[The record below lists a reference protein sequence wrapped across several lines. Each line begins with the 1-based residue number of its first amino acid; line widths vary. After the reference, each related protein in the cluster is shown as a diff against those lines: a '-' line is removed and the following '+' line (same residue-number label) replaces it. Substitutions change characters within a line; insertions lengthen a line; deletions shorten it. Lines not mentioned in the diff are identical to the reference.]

1 MKRRSVYQPC
11 VEGEAVNDGY
21 GAGSLR
27 CSSRICHLAVII
39 STTFWALLFYFH
51 YAMQGNMASVV
62 IKPSSFSL
70 PSLRPSLI
78 RGWLGQDR
86 CAGRRIYMYDLPPRF
101 NADLALACSKFSA
114 AMDMCRHVANDG
126 FGVPLV
132 GGEGTGLPERG
143 AYDTDQYTLAM
154 IFHARMRRYE
164 CLTGDAAAADAVFV
178 PVYAGF
184 DASLTLWQRD
194 VAARDA
200 LPRDLVAW
208 LMQRREWRAMGGRD
222 HFLVLGRGTWDFNRR
237 TDGGW
242 GNALMTYPAIRNTTL
257 LTIEASPWLGND
269 FGVPFPSHFHPSS
282 DADVAAWQDFVRR
295 AERKWLWAFA
305 GAPLNPGRTQT
316 VRAQIIEQC
325 QASAACGHLGGNHGL
340 YNSPGRFMQL
350 MESAVFCVQ
359 PRGDSFTRKATFDAI
374 LAGCI
379 PVFFHPVSAYLQYS
393 WHLPRDYRSYS
404 VFIPHSDV
412 EDRNASIEAALRR
425 IPPATVAR
433 MQEQVIRLIP
443 RVMYRDPAATQ
454 VSFKDAFDVAVDA
467 VLHRVAKRRRAAAE
481 GREYQDSVDGPES
494 WKYDLLEDGEAH
506 VGPHEFDAYFGL
518 V

>member
-1 MKRRSVYQPC
+1 
-11 VEGEAVNDGY
+11 
-21 GAGSLR
+21 
-27 CSSRICHLAVII
+27 
-39 STTFWALLFYFH
+39 
-51 YAMQGNMASVV
+51 
-62 IKPSSFSL
+62 
-70 PSLRPSLI
+70 
-78 RGWLGQDR
+78 
-86 CAGRRIYMYDLPPRF
+86 
-101 NADLALACSKFSA
+101 
-114 AMDMCRHVANDG
+114 
-126 FGVPLV
+126 
-132 GGEGTGLPERG
+132 
-143 AYDTDQYTLAM
+143 
-154 IFHARMRRYE
+154 
-164 CLTGDAAAADAVFV
+164 
-178 PVYAGF
+178 
-184 DASLTLWQRD
+184 
-194 VAARDA
+194 
-200 LPRDLVAW
+200 
-208 LMQRREWRAMGGRD
+208 
-222 HFLVLGRGTWDFNRR
+222 
-237 TDGGW
+237 
-242 GNALMTYPAIRNTTL
+242 
-257 LTIEASPWLGND
+257 
-269 FGVPFPSHFHPSS
+269 
-282 DADVAAWQDFVRR
+282 
-295 AERKWLWAFA
+295 
-305 GAPLNPGRTQT
+305 
-316 VRAQIIEQC
+316 
-325 QASAACGHLGGNHGL
+325 
-340 YNSPGRFMQL
+340 
-350 MESAVFCVQ
+350 VQ